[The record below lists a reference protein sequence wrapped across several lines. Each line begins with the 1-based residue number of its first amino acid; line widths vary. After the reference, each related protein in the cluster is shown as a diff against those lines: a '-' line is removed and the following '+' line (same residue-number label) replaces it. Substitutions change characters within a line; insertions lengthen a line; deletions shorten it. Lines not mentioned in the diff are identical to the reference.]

1 MSETAKR
8 KRGRPSKRTPELEAE
23 ICERLSEGEPLAQIC
38 RDAHMPNWRTVY
50 LWRETSP
57 EFDAAIARARIPG
70 FDAIAEETLEIIDT
84 FPMTIDSESG
94 SRIDSGHVA
103 WLKNRVEQRMKLLAK
118 WDPNRWG
125 EKVAIGGASDLPPIK
140 ADVMLDPSEAYKRM
154 VRGD

>member
-1 MSETAKR
+1 MIETEKR

-70 FDAIAEETLEIIDT
+70 FDAIAEETLAIIDT
-84 FPMTIDSESG
+84 FPMTIDGESG
-94 SRIDSGHVA
+94 SRIDSGHVQ

-118 WDPNRWG
+118 WDPKRFGDKTELTGPNG
-125 EKVAIGGASDLPPIK
+125 GPIQIVAAATDERL
-140 ADVMLDPSEAYKRM
+140 
-154 VRGD
+154 